1 MGTLFFGFNP
11 FSLSICLSLFH
22 TDTHTHLIQK
32 KKTNIHSL
40 SLSSSLPIG
49 LGNSI
54 AFDSEHPIRL
64 LSDYLYVLLAL

>member
-32 KKTNIHSL
+32 K
-40 SLSSSLPIG
+40 
-49 LGNSI
+49 
-54 AFDSEHPIRL
+54 RL
-64 LSDYLYVLLAL
+64 IYTLFPSAARSLLAWETVSLLILNIL